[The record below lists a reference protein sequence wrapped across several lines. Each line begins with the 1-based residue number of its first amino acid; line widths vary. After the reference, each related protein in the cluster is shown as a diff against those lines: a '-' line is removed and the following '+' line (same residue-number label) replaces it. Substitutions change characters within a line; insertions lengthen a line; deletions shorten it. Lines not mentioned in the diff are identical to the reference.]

1 MGCSCLW
8 KLQIQTEGKQKSFE
22 LNAMQKNYRSVINS
36 NGMGV
41 RNLIGTAHF
50 LAATTNV
57 VRSFFIYGPRTKL
70 DINPLMD
77 DKSDTTNNL

>member
-1 MGCSCLW
+1 MIEVFLLVEAADSNRRQAEIIRTKCHA
-8 KLQIQTEGKQKSFE
+8 K
-22 LNAMQKNYRSVINS
+22 KNCRSVINS

-50 LAATTNV
+50 LAATTKV

-70 DINPLMD
+70 DVNLLMD
-77 DKSDTTNNL
+77 DKSER